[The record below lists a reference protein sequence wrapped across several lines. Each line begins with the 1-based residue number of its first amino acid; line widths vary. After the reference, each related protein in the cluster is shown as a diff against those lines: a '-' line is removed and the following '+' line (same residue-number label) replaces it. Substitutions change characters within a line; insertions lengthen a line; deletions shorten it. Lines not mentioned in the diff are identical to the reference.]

1 MDFTFKT
8 YEKLLNALLMRGF
21 SFMTYAQYEE
31 VKVEVKDKVSHHP
44 QPQPQS
50 AALSLSKGQ
59 SPSQVPD
66 FLNQHINESTNQP
79 TNKLTSQQA
88 NKLIIL
94 RHDVES
100 RYSNALRMA
109 KIQHSLG
116 IKGSY
121 YFRLF
126 SKPGNEAI
134 IKQIVSLGHEIGYH
148 YDDLTACKGNHQN
161 ALKRF
166 QKNLNYLRQFAPVTT
181 ITMEGAPL
189 SKYDNRNLWKHPL
202 TPQLLESL
210 NLESSNPQQINPS
223 TNQPANKI
231 TSQQANILTNP
242 PSTVHHS
249 PPTVHHSPFT
259 VHYSPFTV
267 HYSLFSI
274 TAEPYFDLDFNQF
287 FYLTDTGRCWDGWN
301 VSVRD
306 KVSQQEEWV
315 KQGLVFHSTAQIIMA
330 ANEGRLPDKIM
341 MTFHPQRWTDN
352 QVLWLKELILQ
363 RLKNVV
369 KRGLVRL

>member
-1 MDFTFKT
+1 MSLDFTYT
-8 YEKLLNALLMRGF
+8 TLASLLETLSNRGF
-21 SFMTYAQYEE
+21 LFSTLHNF
-31 VKVEVKDKVSHHP
+31 
-44 QPQPQS
+44 
-50 AALSLSKGQ
+50 AAS
-59 SPSQVPD
+59 SPS
-66 FLNQHINESTNQP
+66 E
-79 TNKLTSQQA
+79 A
-88 NKLIIL
+88 RMIIL
-94 RHDVES
+94 RHDVEDD
-100 RYSNALRMA
+100 YNKALTFARTEHRM
-109 KIQHSLG
+109 G
-116 IKGSY
+116 IMGSY

-126 SKPGNEAI
+126 PVADNDRI
-134 IKQIVSLGHEIGYH
+134 ISQIAALGHEVGYH
-148 YDDLTACKGNHQN
+148 YDDLSVCKGNHEA

-166 QKNLNYLRQFAPVTT
+166 QKNLAHLRQFAPVTT

-189 SKYDNRNLWKHPL
+189 SKYDNRDLWKQPL

-231 TSQQANILTNP
+231 TSQQANISTNP
-242 PSTVHHS
+242 LS
-249 PPTVHHSPFT
+249 
-259 VHYSPFTV
+259 TV

-274 TAEPYFDLDFNQF
+274 IAEPYFDLDFNQF

-315 KQGLVFHSTAQIIMA
+315 KQGLVFHSTEQIIRA

-352 QVLWLKELILQ
+352 HVFWLKELVLQ

-369 KRGLVRL
+369 KRGLVRF

>member
-8 YEKLLNALLMRGF
+8 YEKLLNSLLARGF
-21 SFMTYAQYEE
+21 SFYTFAQYIETKANE
-31 VKVEVKDKVSHHP
+31 PSP
-44 QPQPQS
+44 QPISQQINKFYPERW
-50 AALSLSKGQ
+50 L
-59 SPSQVPD
+59 PSGV
-66 FLNQHINESTNQP
+66 EASRRATNQP
-79 TNKLTSQQA
+79 ANKLTSQQA

-94 RHDVES
+94 RHDVED
-100 RYSNALRMA
+100 RYLSALRMA
-109 KIQHSLG
+109 QIEHRLG
-116 IKGSY
+116 IMGSY

-126 SKPGNEAI
+126 PVADNDRI
-134 IKQIVSLGHEIGYH
+134 ISQIAALGHEVGYH
-148 YDDLTACKGNHQN
+148 YDDLSVCKGNHEA

-166 QKNLNYLRQFAPVTT
+166 QKNLAHLRQFAPVTT

-189 SKYDNRNLWKHPL
+189 SKYDNRDLWKQPL

-210 NLESSNPQQINPS
+210 NLESSTPQQANKL
-223 TNQPANKI
+223 TNQQANKP
-231 TSQQANILTNP
+231 TNQQANKLTNQLDNKLTNQQANISTNP
-242 PSTVHHS
+242 PS
-249 PPTVHHSPFT
+249 
-259 VHYSPFTV
+259 TV

-306 KVSQQEEWV
+306 KVSQQTKWV
-315 KQGLVFHSTAQIIMA
+315 KQGLVFHSTAQIIRA

-352 QVLWLKELILQ
+352 HVLWLRELVLQ

>member
-1 MDFTFKT
+1 
-8 YEKLLNALLMRGF
+8 
-21 SFMTYAQYEE
+21 
-31 VKVEVKDKVSHHP
+31 
-44 QPQPQS
+44 
-50 AALSLSKGQ
+50 
-59 SPSQVPD
+59 
-66 FLNQHINESTNQP
+66 
-79 TNKLTSQQA
+79 
-88 NKLIIL
+88 
-94 RHDVES
+94 
-100 RYSNALRMA
+100 MA

-161 ALKRF
+161 ALNRF

-189 SKYDNRNLWKHPL
+189 SKYDNRNLWKQPL

-210 NLESSNPQQINPS
+210 NLESSNLSGDQRETYPQQINKFYPERWLLS
-223 TNQPANKI
+223 VVETSRKATNQPANKL
-231 TSQQANILTNP
+231 TSQQANISTNP
-242 PSTVHHS
+242 PSIVHH
-249 PPTVHHSPFT
+249 
-259 VHYSPFTV
+259 SPFTV

-306 KVSQQEEWV
+306 CKFRTI
-315 KQGLVFHSTAQIIMA
+315 LTPHS
-330 ANEGRLPDKIM
+330 GSC
-341 MTFHPQRWTDN
+341 
-352 QVLWLKELILQ
+352 
-363 RLKNVV
+363 
-369 KRGLVRL
+369 